1 MNLTRLTV
9 PEIEAEARSIETKI
23 KRLAHHPRP
32 TPSERQ
38 QTSDLKRM
46 RLAMKDRL
54 AFLTSSK

>member
-9 PEIEAEARSIETKI
+9 REIEAEARTVESQL

-32 TPSERQ
+32 TPFERQ
-38 QTSDLKRM
+38 QTAVLKRM